1 MRDLS
6 TLCVKCFRYHV
17 KHDLFMLVSG
27 FSSGVAVIV
36 SALWSFIDYVCFRD
50 SCNILGSFSLWLVT

>member
-6 TLCVKCFRYHV
+6 TLYVKYFCYHV
-17 KHDLFMLVSG
+17 KHDLLMLVSG
-27 FSSGVAVIV
+27 FSSGVVVIE

-50 SCNILGSFSLWLVT
+50 SCNILGSLWLVT